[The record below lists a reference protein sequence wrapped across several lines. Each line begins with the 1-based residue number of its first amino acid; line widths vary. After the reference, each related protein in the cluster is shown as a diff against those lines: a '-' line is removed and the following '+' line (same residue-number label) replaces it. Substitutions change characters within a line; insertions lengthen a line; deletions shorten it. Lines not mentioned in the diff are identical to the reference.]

1 MVRLRYLFT
10 DLISWDLAKNFIL
23 SSFFRSL
30 DELLDDFVYKR
41 LSLII
46 FGLDIQFKRRLPRKR
61 RLTQGLESNLGHSIR
76 RASRHLRRRVNPDYD
91 CLSFQVDCQR
101 SSGRCMRGCGCRKIS
116 AAMATTCA
124 PGEAV
129 PLEIRVGVNAGEV
142 VIRSISAG
150 DEHVEYTPIGHTS
163 NLASRM
169 QTIARSGFI
178 LASEHTQR
186 LIEGYFQSRALS
198 TISAILSNV

>member
-1 MVRLRYLFT
+1 MYAGLRLQE
-10 DLISWDLAKNFIL
+10 D
-23 SSFFRSL
+23 
-30 DELLDDFVYKR
+30 
-41 LSLII
+41 
-46 FGLDIQFKRRLPRKR
+46 
-61 RLTQGLESNLGHSIR
+61 IR
-76 RASRHLRRRVNPDYD
+76 RYGDNLRA
-91 CLSFQVDCQR
+91 QA
-101 SSGRCMRGCGCRKIS
+101 G
-116 AAMATTCA
+116 
-124 PGEAV
+124 V